1 MQYDSLGFPIPA
13 EFEPIVDQEGT
24 GWTRP
29 AAPRRGPRPPSAG
42 KRLFLALLV
51 GVVIGPL
58 LVGPLVLPVIREVVV
73 EWSLRR
79 AIAHE
84 GRGNPGWAAK
94 DLSRAI
100 DWLGNAQPDLPRR
113 SSLLCWR
120 AMLRIEDYSPELGL
134 ADADQAA
141 LVTPT
146 AVQPQRVR
154 ALALFVL
161 RNFDQALAAAETA
174 VELAGDG
181 DPEALNHRAYFRA
194 LVGRDLD
201 AALVDINRALE
212 GSGEGSP
219 EFLDTRGY
227 VLHLLG
233 RHQEAIDDL
242 NIAIAATQKDR
253 RQFLL
258 LAGHIDDDEFAYR
271 LRAIDHG
278 LAVMLH
284 HRGIACRSLGL
295 AGQAEQD
302 LAIAKQKGFDPSRG
316 VL

>member
-13 EFEPIVDQEGT
+13 EFEPIVDQEGM

-29 AAPRRGPRPPSAG
+29 AASRRGPRPPNAG

-134 ADADQAA
+134 ADADQAMYRQKQQRRA
-141 LVTPT
+141 LKKHCATPVPGPVWPCST
-146 AVQPQRVR
+146 AVSVAWP
-154 ALALFVL
+154 AP
-161 RNFDQALAAAETA
+161 T
-174 VELAGDG
+174 
-181 DPEALNHRAYFRA
+181 
-194 LVGRDLD
+194 
-201 AALVDINRALE
+201 
-212 GSGEGSP
+212 SP
-219 EFLDTRGY
+219 MAPTGP
-227 VLHLLG
+227 
-233 RHQEAIDDL
+233 
-242 NIAIAATQKDR
+242 
-253 RQFLL
+253 
-258 LAGHIDDDEFAYR
+258 
-271 LRAIDHG
+271 
-278 LAVMLH
+278 M
-284 HRGIACRSLGL
+284 
-295 AGQAEQD
+295 
-302 LAIAKQKGFDPSRG
+302 
-316 VL
+316 